1 MCRLSLVALNRLA
14 LAIGL
19 LLLNNWGLSLA
30 HEHRDGPEAAV
41 DAPSVADGHALGVP
55 TEIFI
60 TDQASCPHGCRA
72 STTRCSGCRKCDT
85 KGDAQPGLIQLLCD
99 RRDWCWTAR
108 VDSIV
113 MWRNAPRDRP
123 LFSTIIPNTALL
135 GPTALNANQLESD
148 PLAAPRVSLFRGD
161 GCGESVEATYLY
173 AGNFYAQHTLPFVLN
188 GYATSPP
195 GLFGNS
201 WGPSPDPAADTSLS
215 SANATLTGNL
225 QSVEL
230 NRRTTF
236 GKAGSQFL
244 FGFRWL
250 QWHERL
256 QIFDGFSHQPTPP
269 DPAVIGRDSYLT
281 VCTNNLIGGQ
291 IGLDGAV
298 LTTSAGF
305 RVEGLAKAG
314 AYYNAASQSSSFSYV
329 DTGPF
334 EYAREIALRS
344 PGGASFVGEVGLT
357 AVVPLSQRW
366 DLRCGYFGLW
376 VEGLAQPVN
385 QLSKQTLTQVDPP
398 EGNLDLTGSLVLQ
411 GISLGLEGRW

>member
-1 MCRLSLVALNRLA
+1 MRCAAPSFLKTFTMLVSLSLFVGISSLEADDTAWPAEHSENEATVGDQVAGFFPTAVVISDQCSCCEGR
-14 LAIGL
+14 
-19 LLLNNWGLSLA
+19 
-30 HEHRDGPEAAV
+30 RCQRCDPGP
-41 DAPSVADGHALGVP
+41 ADP
-55 TEIFI
+55 
-60 TDQASCPHGCRA
+60 
-72 STTRCSGCRKCDT
+72 
-85 KGDAQPGLIQLLCD
+85 PGLIQLLMA
-99 RRDWCWTAR
+99 RNEWCWTAR
-108 VDSIV
+108 FDSIV

-123 LFSTIIPNTALL
+123 LFSTVAPNTQLV
-135 GPTALNANQLESD
+135 GPIALNANQLESD

-173 AGNFYAQHTLPFVLN
+173 AGNFYSERSLPFELN

-195 GLFGNS
+195 GIFGNA

-215 SANATLTGNL
+215 SANAVLTGNL

-230 NRRTTF
+230 NRRTAA
-236 GKAGSQFL
+236 GKGGSQFL

-269 DPAVIGRDSYLT
+269 DPAIIGQDSYLT

-298 LTTSAGF
+298 LTTRTGF

-329 DTGPF
+329 DTAPF

-366 DLRCGYFGLW
+366 DFRCGYFGLW
-376 VEGLAQPVN
+376 LEGLAQPVN
-385 QLSKQTLTQVDPP
+385 QLSKQTLNQVDPP
-398 EGNLDLTGSLVLQ
+398 SGVLDLSGSLVMQ
-411 GISLGLEGRW
+411 GVSLGLEGRW